1 MGIRSTSMAGLRLAA
16 LFVIVAVVTC
26 NVEDSTASYRLDDSM
41 SAVMPLNEFVDMG
54 EAVDPA
60 AANSAANA
68 AESEAATATDKAK
81 NAANTAEAAERDAQD
96 KVNQADSQANAD
108 QTKISDAKTEG
119 DKLKAAKRKSEQDE
133 ALAKKDE
140 ADAARKKET
149 ANRDLT
155 KATRDEQTAKA
166 DAAKAGAKVAAEVK
180 LTDAE
185 KQELADARAKKGGL
199 RSAMD
204 SATLAYKKNEHR
216 IRQLTGAVDKNMS
229 LDAHEKQQR
238 EAAAHKADEPQQLA
252 DRAQEAKKRAEDELA
267 RAKAKEDKAKADL
280 DKELADARAKKG
292 GLRSAMDSATLAY

>member
-1 MGIRSTSMAGLRLAA
+1 MGAA

-60 AANSAANA
+60 AANSAA
-68 AESEAATATDKAK
+68 TDKAK
-81 NAANTAEAAERDAQD
+81 NAANPAEAAERDAQD

-108 QTKISDAKTEG
+108 QTKISDAKTEE

-229 LDAHEKQQR
+229 LEAHEKQQR
-238 EAAAHKADEPQQLA
+238 EAAAHKADESQQLA

-280 DKELADARAKKG
+280 DKEQKALQETEAASAKAQAELKIAFANG
-292 GLRSAMDSATLAY
+292 

>member
-108 QTKISDAKTEG
+108 QTKISDAKTEE

-155 KATRDEQTAKA
+155 KATRDEQT
-166 DAAKAGAKVAAEVK
+166 AKAGAKVAAEVK

-229 LDAHEKQQR
+229 LEAH
-238 EAAAHKADEPQQLA
+238 
-252 DRAQEAKKRAEDELA
+252 
-267 RAKAKEDKAKADL
+267 
-280 DKELADARAKKG
+280 
-292 GLRSAMDSATLAY
+292 

>member
-60 AANSAANA
+60 AA
-68 AESEAATATDKAK
+68 
-81 NAANTAEAAERDAQD
+81 AERDAQD

-108 QTKISDAKTEG
+108 QTKISDAKTEE
-119 DKLKAAKRKSEQDE
+119 DKLKAAKRKTEQDE
-133 ALAKKDE
+133 ALAKKDA
-140 ADAARKKET
+140 ADAERKKET

-216 IRQLTGAVDKNMS
+216 IRQLTGAVDK
-229 LDAHEKQQR
+229 
-238 EAAAHKADEPQQLA
+238 
-252 DRAQEAKKRAEDELA
+252 
-267 RAKAKEDKAKADL
+267 
-280 DKELADARAKKG
+280 
-292 GLRSAMDSATLAY
+292 